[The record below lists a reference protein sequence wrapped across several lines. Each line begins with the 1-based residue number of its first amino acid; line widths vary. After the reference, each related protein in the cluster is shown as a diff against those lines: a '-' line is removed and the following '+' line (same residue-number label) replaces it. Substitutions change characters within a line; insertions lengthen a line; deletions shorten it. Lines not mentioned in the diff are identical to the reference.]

1 MSVGTCSLTVFFLC
15 HFEAFSYSLKIGMPT
30 EATIESST
38 AGPVPVHQSRRVAKV
53 LLADSDLA
61 SRLTLKSLLAKAGYA
76 VEGAA
81 SAAEAI
87 SKLDAHQYQL
97 VLADLRTESETAGP
111 ALLSY
116 ARQKE
121 YRPATALISSD
132 MSELSEGNSNS
143 PKADTVVSISNEDLS
158 YLLANV
164 AELIS
169 LRADRRMRRS
179 RNAA

>member
-1 MSVGTCSLTVFFLC
+1 
-15 HFEAFSYSLKIGMPT
+15 MPT
-30 EATIESST
+30 EAIHES
-38 AGPVPVHQSRRVAKV
+38 AAERPLNAPRHRKVAKV

-61 SRLTLKSLLAKAGYA
+61 SRLTLKSLLGKAGYA

-87 SKLDAHQYQL
+87 FKLDAHQFQL
-97 VLADLRTESETAGP
+97 VLADLRTESEEAGP

-121 YRPATALISSD
+121 YRPATALIASD
-132 MSELSEGNSNS
+132 MSELTSGKI
-143 PKADTVVSISNEDLS
+143 KASAADAVVSMSNENVS
-158 YLLANV
+158 YLLAKV

-169 LRADRRMRRS
+169 LRADRRMRRAK
-179 RNAA
+179 NAA

>member
-1 MSVGTCSLTVFFLC
+1 M
-15 HFEAFSYSLKIGMPT
+15 
-30 EATIESST
+30 
-38 AGPVPVHQSRRVAKV
+38 VASV

-61 SRLTLKSLLAKAGYA
+61 SRLTLKSLLGKAGYA

-87 SKLDAHQYQL
+87 HKLDAGQFQL
-97 VLADLRTESETAGP
+97 VLADLRSESEDAGP

-121 YRPATALISSD
+121 YRPATALINSD
-132 MSELSEGNSNS
+132 MSALDSGKRKSAGADREVRMSN
-143 PKADTVVSISNEDLS
+143 DNVS

-169 LRADRRMRRS
+169 LRADRRMRRTS
-179 RNAA
+179 HV

>member
-1 MSVGTCSLTVFFLC
+1 
-15 HFEAFSYSLKIGMPT
+15 MPT
-30 EATIESST
+30 EAIIDRAAER
-38 AGPVPVHQSRRVAKV
+38 PVPASRHRKVAKV

-61 SRLTLKSLLAKAGYA
+61 SRLTIKSVLGKAGYA

-87 SKLDAHQYQL
+87 SKLDSHQFQL
-97 VLADLRTESETAGP
+97 VLADLRTESEDAGP

-132 MSELSEGNSNS
+132 LSERS
-143 PKADTVVSISNEDLS
+143 PGSAKFKGDTMVSISDENVS
-158 YLLANV
+158 YLLANI

-169 LRADRRMRRS
+169 LRADRRMRRAS
-179 RNAA
+179 RQ

>member
-1 MSVGTCSLTVFFLC
+1 MPS
-15 HFEAFSYSLKIGMPT
+15 EAL
-30 EATIESST
+30 IENRVEY
-38 AGPVPVHQSRRVAKV
+38 PVPQERSRTVAKV

-61 SRLTLKSLLAKAGYA
+61 SRLTLESLLGTAGYA

-97 VLADLRTESETAGP
+97 VLADLRTESENAGP

-116 ARQKE
+116 ARQKD
-121 YRPATALISSD
+121 YRPATALIASD
-132 MSELSEGNSNS
+132 MSEPESG
-143 PKADTVVSISNEDLS
+143 KTGTADRVVRMSNENVS

-169 LRADRRMRRS
+169 LRADRRMRRAQNRLS
-179 RNAA
+179 

>member
-1 MSVGTCSLTVFFLC
+1 
-15 HFEAFSYSLKIGMPT
+15 MPT
-30 EATIESST
+30 EALTGSAAERPLS
-38 AGPVPVHQSRRVAKV
+38 APRHRKVAKV

-61 SRLTLKSLLAKAGYA
+61 SRLTLKSLLGKAGYA

-87 SKLDAHQYQL
+87 SKLDAHQFQL
-97 VLADLRTESETAGP
+97 VLADLRTESEDAGP

-132 MSELSEGNSNS
+132 MSELNSGKQKTS
-143 PKADTVVSISNEDLS
+143 TGDAVVRMSNENVS

-179 RNAA
+179 HNAA

>member
-1 MSVGTCSLTVFFLC
+1 
-15 HFEAFSYSLKIGMPT
+15 MPT
-30 EATIESST
+30 EALIGGAAELSIPAPS
-38 AGPVPVHQSRRVAKV
+38 HRKVAKV

-61 SRLTLKSLLAKAGYA
+61 SRLTLKSLLGKAGYA

-87 SKLDAHQYQL
+87 SKLDSHQYQL
-97 VLADLRTESETAGP
+97 VLADLRTESEDAGP
-111 ALLSY
+111 SLLSY

-121 YRPATALISSD
+121 YRPATALIASD
-132 MSELSEGNSNS
+132 MSELPSRGGKT
-143 PKADTVVSISNEDLS
+143 PRTDTVVSMSNENVS

-169 LRADRRMRRS
+169 MRADRRMRRAA
-179 RNAA
+179 NAA

>member
-1 MSVGTCSLTVFFLC
+1 
-15 HFEAFSYSLKIGMPT
+15 MPT
-30 EATIESST
+30 EAITSGVAERPLPT
-38 AGPVPVHQSRRVAKV
+38 PRPRKVAKV

-61 SRLTLKSLLAKAGYA
+61 SRLTLKSLLGKAGYA

-87 SKLDAHQYQL
+87 CKLDAHQFQL
-97 VLADLRTESETAGP
+97 VLADLRTESEEAGP
-111 ALLSY
+111 SLLSY

-132 MSELSEGNSNS
+132 MSEQTSG
-143 PKADTVVSISNEDLS
+143 KVKTARGDTVVSMSNENVS

-169 LRADRRMRRS
+169 LRAHRRMRRAHAS
-179 RNAA
+179 

>member
-1 MSVGTCSLTVFFLC
+1 
-15 HFEAFSYSLKIGMPT
+15 MPT
-30 EATIESST
+30 EAMTTGAMERF
-38 AGPVPVHQSRRVAKV
+38 APVPHHRKVAKV

-61 SRLTLKSLLAKAGYA
+61 SRLTLKSLLVKAGYA

-87 SKLDAHQYQL
+87 SKLDAHQFQL
-97 VLADLRTESETAGP
+97 VLADLRTESEEAGP
-111 ALLSY
+111 SLLSY

-132 MSELSEGNSNS
+132 LSELEPRKQEKTPSDAVISM
-143 PKADTVVSISNEDLS
+143 SNEDVS
-158 YLLANV
+158 NLLAHV

-169 LRADRRMRRS
+169 LRADRRMRRA